1 MEKGVITNGGR
12 REEILGPLLEG
23 SNGYHSQ
30 NKNDLARRVWIES
43 KKLWHTAGPGIF
55 NRISAFSITVSTQA
69 FAGHLGNLELASVAI
84 SINVFFG
91 FSFGLMYGMASAL
104 ETLCG
109 QAYGAKRYH
118 MLGVFLQRSW
128 IVQFV
133 TAIILLPL
141 YFFASPIL
149 KLLGQP
155 DDVAELSGLLSL
167 WLIPLHFAYA
177 VSFPLQRFLQ
187 SQLKAY
193 VAAWVALFAVT
204 IHIFMSWLL
213 IYKLGVGVIGSVIT
227 ISISWWIISLG
238 LFCYVVCGGCPE
250 TWGGFSVEAFSGLW
264 DYFKLS
270 AASGVMMCLEIWY
283 YRILMLM
290 AGNLNNAKIAV
301 SALAVCMNINSWEMM
316 IPISFFAATGV
327 RVANEL
333 GAGNGKAAK
342 FASIVSAT
350 TSMVIGLFFCTI
362 IMIFHGKLALLFTSS
377 DVVIQAVDKLTF
389 LLAVTILLNSIQP
402 ILSGVAVGS
411 GWQASVAYVNLGCY
425 YVIGLPLGI
434 TLGWVFHL
442 GVGGIWSG
450 MIGGTAVQ
458 TLILIIITVRCDW
471 DMQAEKASLR
481 MKMLAAPSSKA

>member
-12 REEILGPLLEG
+12 REERLGPLLDG
-23 SNGYHSQ
+23 SNGYHSR

-118 MLGVFLQRSW
+118 MLGIFLQRSW

-133 TAIILLPL
+133 TAILLLPL
-141 YFFASPIL
+141 FFFISPIL
-149 KLLGQP
+149 RFLGQP

-193 VAAWVALFAVT
+193 VSAGVALFAVT
-204 IHIFMSWLL
+204 VHIFMSWLFV
-213 IYKLGVGVIGSVIT
+213 YKLGVGIIGSVIT
-227 ISISWWIISLG
+227 VSISWWIISLG
-238 LFCYVVCGGCPE
+238 LFCYVVCGGFPG
-250 TWGGFSVEAFSGLW
+250 TWDGFSVEAFSGLW

-270 AASGVMMCLEIWY
+270 AASCVMMCYFSYSQLYYFSIHFYLFFCLSDSVVRLWPYVMVTVRKLKIFSLEIWY
-283 YRILMLM
+283 
-290 AGNLNNAKIAV
+290 
-301 SALAVCMNINSWEMM
+301 
-316 IPISFFAATGV
+316 
-327 RVANEL
+327 
-333 GAGNGKAAK
+333 
-342 FASIVSAT
+342 
-350 TSMVIGLFFCTI
+350 
-362 IMIFHGKLALLFTSS
+362 
-377 DVVIQAVDKLTF
+377 
-389 LLAVTILLNSIQP
+389 
-402 ILSGVAVGS
+402 
-411 GWQASVAYVNLGCY
+411 
-425 YVIGLPLGI
+425 
-434 TLGWVFHL
+434 
-442 GVGGIWSG
+442 
-450 MIGGTAVQ
+450 
-458 TLILIIITVRCDW
+458 
-471 DMQAEKASLR
+471 
-481 MKMLAAPSSKA
+481 